1 MSALLDNREHLE
13 QELKQ
18 EPLAAPAAGSLL
30 LHAGLFGAVLAWG
43 MVGGLFHH
51 SQWGS
56 AGGGGA
62 IQVNLVSSALP
73 LPNDQPQNDN
83 VLATET
89 PSKAPAT
96 PDTKTRQAVDETAI
110 AIQGKQKS
118 KPQPVTSQRSTA
130 KPQQQKFD
138 NRAQYGEQ
146 TGSNTAR
153 STRPDAGFGP
163 VNITNGDF
171 GSRFAWYVE
180 VIKRKVDQNWYRQQ
194 VDPRTPHG
202 AKVQLYFRVS
212 RQGGPSG
219 VKINQSSGSPTLDRS
234 CLLAAQRVD
243 SFGPLPAESRD
254 LWLDVTYDCTY

>member
-1 MSALLDNREHLE
+1 MDPLE
-13 QELKQ
+13 DSRDYVELKQ
-18 EPLAAPAAGSLL
+18 EPLAAPAVGSLL
-30 LHAGLFGAVLAWG
+30 LHAALFGSIFAWSLASGLFP
-43 MVGGLFHH
+43 H

-62 IQVNLVSSALP
+62 IEVKLVSSALP

-89 PSKAPAT
+89 PSKAPAQ
-96 PDTKTRQAVDETAI
+96 PDTKTRKAEDESAI

-130 KPQQQKFD
+130 KPTQQRMD

-146 TGSNTAR
+146 SGSNTQR
-153 STRPDAGFGP
+153 STRSNGGYGP
-163 VNITNGDF
+163 VNVTNGDF
-171 GSRFAWYVE
+171 GSRFGWYVE

-194 VDPRTPHG
+194 VDPRTPRG
-202 AKVQLYFRVS
+202 ARVQLYFHVS
-212 RQGGPSG
+212 RQGSPSG
-219 VKINQSSGSPTLDRS
+219 IKINQSSGSPTLDRS

-243 SFGPLPAESRD
+243 SFGPLPSESRD